1 MKIIFYFVALC
12 FLLLGVRSTSF
23 ASTHESKNSYASS
36 FQYFSQ
42 KGQIKTI
49 NEDHNILLIEDTDLD
64 LEEEYHGDNSVKESP
79 KTNFFIGK
87 YILLNTLYSSN
98 CQKFTSNFC
107 VNRFNIVPH
116 LSGNTCPIYITQR
129 VLRI

>member
-64 LEEEYHGDNSVKESP
+64 LEEEYHVANCDKESP

-107 VNRFNIVPH
+107 VNRFKNVPH